1 MTALVQTAGVHGY
14 SSPCPNHVVFSSHI
28 CMSLAEAF
36 NFLLGEHLIVGAGCY
51 KGVQERAYA
60 LPEAVFHEMQRRWPH
75 VTADQESI
83 LILGSPRA
91 RNWRPATLRYIDGSG
106 RADVDLGIW
115 RSVTYDT
122 ARKQEN
128 WSFFNGSYFIC
139 EVDPPAN
146 MFEAE
151 QREIAKKLAAL
162 DSILKTLNV
171 HFDTDLLDY
180 QGVADGLDTMLKS
193 QYDNAFNAGIDTGAT

>member
-1 MTALVQTAGVHGY
+1 MTLVQTAGVHGY
-14 SSPCPNHVVFSSHI
+14 SSPCPNHVVFSTAI
-28 CMSLAEAF
+28 PIGNAEAF
-36 NFLLGEHLIVGAGCY
+36 NFLLGEHLLHGVGCY
-51 KGVQERAYA
+51 KGVQERSYA
-60 LPEAVFHEMQRRWPH
+60 LPEPVFHEMQRRWPH
-75 VTADQESI
+75 ITAGQESI

-115 RSVTYDT
+115 RSTTYAN
-122 ARKQEN
+122 ARAQDN

-139 EVDPPAN
+139 EIDPPAN

-151 QREIAKKLAAL
+151 QRETAKKLAAL

-180 QGVADGLDTMLKS
+180 QGVADGLDDMLG
-193 QYDNAFNAGIDTGAT
+193 QHHLRVQLWY